1 MIMNKETVYDYLIK
15 RMTESLFDH
24 NKGLDR
30 DDLAIFLSSLFPRCE
45 NCPIK
50 SYCEGQC
57 YDAWMGVLFLPYKI
71 WMDIITTY
79 RVDQLIKKDGDE

>member
-1 MIMNKETVYDYLIK
+1 MNKRLTIYDEMIK

-24 NKGLDR
+24 IKNLDR
-30 DDLAIFLSSLFPRCE
+30 EGLAIFLSNLFPRCE

-57 YDAWMGVLFLPYKI
+57 YDTWMDVMFLPYKN
-71 WMDIITTY
+71 WMYIITNY
-79 RVDQLIKKDGDE
+79 RVDQLIKKDGDK